1 MFLKHTVRCP
11 WWASCREEA
20 PELPKELLRRSATCM
35 WGSRD
40 LAALPAPWRSLCTA
54 ELPAANTPLFR
65 WWLRKGLW
73 RPCHKEC
80 LHLPKWELC
89 SMRWLGALWFAQ
101 MVLWAEGK
109 CQPSVTSAAP
119 GCTWGPTGSAGMC
132 THPEQP
138 VGDHMKQL
146 FSFYPQIGHLQVPD
160 AWPQRV
166 PLYCQWSLKWHSRH

>member
-11 WWASCREEA
+11 RWASCREKA

-80 LHLPKWELC
+80 LHLLKWELC

-101 MVLWAEGK
+101 MVLGAEGK

-138 VGDHMKQL
+138 VGDHMKQ
-146 FSFYPQIGHLQVPD
+146 FSNFYPQIGHLQVPD

-166 PLYCQWSLKWHSRH
+166 PLHCQWSLKWHSRH